1 MRTVKNKIESKE
13 LDITQL
19 KMFII
24 DEFDEVLKNKNK
36 SEDLDVI
43 IYTYFKE

>member
-19 KMFII
+19 KTFII
-24 DEFDEVLKNKNK
+24 DEFDEVLKVLNNG
-36 SEDLDVI
+36 
-43 IYTYFKE
+43 

>member
-19 KMFII
+19 KIFII
-24 DEFDEVLKNKNK
+24 DEFDEVLKVVNNG
-36 SEDLDVI
+36 
-43 IYTYFKE
+43 

>member
-13 LDITQL
+13 LDIAHL

-24 DEFDEVLKNKNK
+24 DEFDEVLKVVNNG
-36 SEDLDVI
+36 
-43 IYTYFKE
+43 